1 MLTIGEFS
9 RLSRVSPRMLRHYD
23 AIGLLRPAHIGR
35 DNGYRYYDEAQLADV
50 VRIRQLSQFGF
61 PLSEIGALLSLSE
74 EDLALRLHKRRMAV
88 YGELSRMRKALRQ
101 MEEQI
106 IQMEGVSM
114 SNQYSVILLEDP
126 AQKVF
131 SIRRTIDV
139 TQIHDL
145 FTDLHREAEKQGLC
159 RRGCTQLL
167 YHRSGDGQA
176 FSHEHID
183 GDAQVGVDGLGPG
196 VSLRPAQLCAAVTH
210 RGPYERLQYAYD
222 ALCAWMARHPEYQV
236 CGPAIERYI
245 KDEREVSD
253 PEELETGVLFPV
265 RKK

>member
-9 RLSRVSPRMLRHYD
+9 QLSRVSPRMLRHYD
-23 AIGLLRPAHIGR
+23 SIGLLHPAHIGR
-35 DNGYRYYDEAQLADV
+35 DNGYRYYNEAQLADV

-61 PLSEIGALLSLSE
+61 PLSEIGALLELSQ
-74 EDLALRLHKRRMAV
+74 EDMALQLHKRRMEV

-106 IQMEGVSM
+106 IQMEGICM
-114 SNQYSVILLEDP
+114 SKNYTVILLEDP

-131 SIRRTIDV
+131 SIRRTIDI

-145 FTDLHREAEKQGLC
+145 FADLHREAEAQGL
-159 RRGCTQLL
+159 RQRGYTQMV
-167 YHRSGDGQA
+167 YHKTGDGQA

-183 GDAQVGVDGLGPG
+183 GEAQMVVDGDGPG
-196 VSLRPAQLCAAVTH
+196 VTQHPARLCAAVTH
-210 RGPYERLQYAYD
+210 HGPYDRLQYAYD
-222 ALCAWMARHPEYQV
+222 ALCAWAAEHTEYRM
-236 CGPAIERYI
+236 CGPAIERYL
-245 KDEREVSD
+245 KDERTVQS

-265 RKK
+265 ERV

>member
-9 RLSRVSPRMLRHYD
+9 QLSRVSPRMLRHYD
-23 AIGLLRPAHIGR
+23 AIGLLHPAHIGR
-35 DNGYRYYDEAQLADV
+35 DNGYRYYDEAQLSDV

-61 PLSEIGALLSLSE
+61 PLSEIGALLELSQE
-74 EDLALRLHKRRMAV
+74 ELALRLHKRRMAV

-106 IQMEGVSM
+106 IQMEGISM
-114 SNQYSVILLEDP
+114 SDNYSVVLLEDP
-126 AQKVF
+126 AQNVF
-131 SIRRTIDV
+131 SIRRTIDI

-145 FTDLHREAEKQGLC
+145 FSELHQEVEKRGL
-159 RRGCTQLL
+159 RQRGCTQMI
-167 YHRSGDGQA
+167 YHKSGDSRV

-183 GDAQVGVDGLGPG
+183 GEAQIVVDGVGPG
-196 VSLRPAQLCAAVTH
+196 VIQRPAQLCAAVTH

-222 ALCAWMARHPEYQV
+222 ALCAWMAQHPEYHI
-236 CGPAIERYI
+236 CGPAIERYL
-245 KDEREVSD
+245 KDEREAKD

-265 RKK
+265 ERV